1 MRINWVV
8 LYCFVFAGL
17 YLLIVSAL
25 LELALK
31 KLGFLKLYAAEMLEP
46 YSIKWFLVNFV
57 MEFMFFVVIPTLAFE
72 FFHVLLPLTDI
83 RTALAG
89 ALVAFVLGVVPAIMG
104 LTVRLS
110 LSMPYLLFFMC
121 AHLLK
126 LGGAMAVVG
135 YIYSM

>member
-17 YLLIVSAL
+17 YLLVISAL

-46 YSIKWFLVNFV
+46 YSAKWFFVNYL

-72 FFHVLLPLTDI
+72 FFHVLLPLTDV

-89 ALVAFVLGVVPAIMG
+89 ALVAFTLGVVPAIMG

-110 LSMPYLLFFMC
+110 LSMPYLLFFVC

-126 LGGAMAVVG
+126 LGGAMLIVG
-135 YIYSM
+135 YIYSL